1 MMNCADVR
9 ENISAYADDELSAS
23 ERRSFE
29 EHISSCPGCRKE
41 MDDMIRIIKL
51 CQSMPLYDLPEG
63 FGDEL
68 HEKLT
73 AAASD
78 NGNAVTGVDWQKRIW
93 TAKTFASIA
102 AGILLIFLG
111 GSIMRTGLL
120 TGKFGGKT
128 AAKADMASTAASAGA
143 GAGGYLAQTAPDS
156 GIGLA
161 IDEGQDSFAKPAE
174 NTVKAMPD
182 TADDGIAS
190 SGSEHPAA
198 VPRSFEINRS
208 SSVESRDNGI
218 AVEFTEAET
227 ASYKTSELSITAE
240 DPAAALQMITTLAEE
255 NNGTAAEDNTV
266 LPSVQESP
274 MDNYGTATGEGD
286 EVQIKL
292 QLVFA
297 ETDYW
302 TFAAALNDAFGSAN
316 VQTGAFVTE
325 DRTDELN
332 MLIDQSN
339 AYDRHLAELENKS
352 GESDAEEINKLRKE
366 KEDTD
371 KQIET
376 LRLNSDFITVT
387 VHINKK

>member
-1 MMNCADVR
+1 
-9 ENISAYADDELSAS
+9 
-23 ERRSFE
+23 
-29 EHISSCPGCRKE
+29 
-41 MDDMIRIIKL
+41 
-51 CQSMPLYDLPEG
+51 
-63 FGDEL
+63 
-68 HEKLT
+68 
-73 AAASD
+73 
-78 NGNAVTGVDWQKRIW
+78 
-93 TAKTFASIA
+93 
-102 AGILLIFLG
+102 
-111 GSIMRTGLL
+111 
-120 TGKFGGKT
+120 
-128 AAKADMASTAASAGA
+128 
-143 GAGGYLAQTAPDS
+143 
-156 GIGLA
+156 
-161 IDEGQDSFAKPAE
+161 
-174 NTVKAMPD
+174 
-182 TADDGIAS
+182 
-190 SGSEHPAA
+190 
-198 VPRSFEINRS
+198 
-208 SSVESRDNGI
+208 
-218 AVEFTEAET
+218 
-227 ASYKTSELSITAE
+227 
-240 DPAAALQMITTLAEE
+240 
-255 NNGTAAEDNTV
+255 
-266 LPSVQESP
+266 

>member
-1 MMNCADVR
+1 
-9 ENISAYADDELSAS
+9 
-23 ERRSFE
+23 
-29 EHISSCPGCRKE
+29 
-41 MDDMIRIIKL
+41 MD
-51 CQSMPLYDLPEG
+51 S
-63 FGDEL
+63 
-68 HEKLT
+68 
-73 AAASD
+73 
-78 NGNAVTGVDWQKRIW
+78 
-93 TAKTFASIA
+93 KTFASIA

-156 GIGLA
+156 GMGFA

-174 NTVKAMPD
+174 GAAKAMPD
-182 TADDGIAS
+182 TADDGMAL

-218 AVEFTEAET
+218 DIEFSECET